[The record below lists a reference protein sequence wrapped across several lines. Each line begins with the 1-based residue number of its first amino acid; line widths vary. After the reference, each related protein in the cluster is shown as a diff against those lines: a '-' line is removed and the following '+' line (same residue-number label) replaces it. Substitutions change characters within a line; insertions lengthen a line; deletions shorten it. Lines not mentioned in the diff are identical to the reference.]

1 MASNLRATHPTKRL
15 RTYYSQPYGDLKSPA
30 SAGLRS
36 QRTGEVARVAL
47 AREFTPEH
55 LQEVDVFLRNGTSG
69 NLPAAILVAHDE
81 KDALLGFLEVGLRSH
96 ADGCDPAWPVG
107 FVEGW
112 FVGEKFRNQGV
123 GRELMRSAEDWAR
136 AHGAREMASDALI
149 NNDRSQRAH
158 AALGFEVVDRCM
170 HFRKAL

>member
-1 MASNLRATHPTKRL
+1 MAISKVRQAQASDRAELAKLRASLWPE
-15 RTYYSQPYGDLKSPA
+15 SS
-30 SAGLRS
+30 
-36 QRTGEVARVAL
+36 L
-47 AREFTPEH
+47 AEH

-112 FVGEKFRNQGV
+112 FVEEKFRNQGV
-123 GRELMRSAEDWAR
+123 GRELMRSAENWAR

-158 AALGFEVVDRCM
+158 AALGFEVVDRCV